1 MSDGNFYGEYRHTID
16 AKGRLFIPAKLRD
29 RLGEE
34 FVLSRGF
41 DKCVCVYPSDEW
53 EKFTEK
59 LEELPVA
66 KERHIRR
73 YFYAGACEAGVDAQ
87 GRVTLSQIYR
97 DFAGLEKDVVIVGNR
112 SHLEL
117 WSAEKWDEE
126 QKLIGS
132 EDVTNE
138 LIGMGF

>member
-1 MSDGNFYGEYRHTID
+1 MFYGEYKHTLD
-16 AKGRLFIPAKLRD
+16 AKGRLFIPAKLRSG
-29 RLGEE
+29 LGDE
-34 FVLSRGF
+34 FIISRGF
-41 DKCVCVYPSDEW
+41 DKCICVYPIEEW

-73 YFYAGACEAGVDAQ
+73 YFYAGANECSADAQ
-87 GRVTLSQIYR
+87 GRITLSQIYR

-117 WSAEKWDEE
+117 WSESAWEEE
-126 QKLIGS
+126 QKLISS
-132 EDVTNE
+132 EEVTNE